1 MYKRILNLD
10 NEYND
15 SVFVWGARQV
25 GKTTLLEDLFPRCR
39 RYDLLKAKDY
49 NRLLRRPELLSE
61 ELDGPAPDTTISL
74 LRCNDEPQKTAMF
87 IVLVDVLM
95 KTFFEEACHGCSDFR
110 WRVADHLLK
119 EDFHGEETAE
129 ECECAPQPLDTVVGD
144 VSVHDHNGPN
154 AISTHQHRRP
164 PTGRYPAQ
172 LEQEDAHIVHKA
184 LEDAEYQHSE
194 CQPQLVGPDECRRES
209 QRDVQCLCNM
219 RYAWYQRAVVNAH

>member
-1 MYKRILNLD
+1 
-10 NEYND
+10 
-15 SVFVWGARQV
+15 
-25 GKTTLLEDLFPRCR
+25 
-39 RYDLLKAKDY
+39 
-49 NRLLRRPELLSE
+49 
-61 ELDGPAPDTTISL
+61 
-74 LRCNDEPQKTAMF
+74 MF

-209 QRDVQCLCNM
+209 QRDVQCWCNM
-219 RYAWYQRAVVNAH
+219 RYAWYQRAVVNAHHATKHQLQETELVVFFILVYNKQDIETECESLHQGQRIPVAHCPDSPTNEYERHQVDIVLQKEKSKFLHCLSVVKF